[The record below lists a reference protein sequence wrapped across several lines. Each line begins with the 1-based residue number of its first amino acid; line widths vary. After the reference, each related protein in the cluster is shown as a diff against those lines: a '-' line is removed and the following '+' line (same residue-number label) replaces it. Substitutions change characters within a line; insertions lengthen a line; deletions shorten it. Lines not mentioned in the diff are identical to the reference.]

1 MEPAA
6 ASWSREGSQAD
17 RGAPGT
23 QEPRGTGTSLLA
35 LQAQPSRPGC
45 VCFSGEVG
53 AQRRSQSR
61 KRELHARP
69 QPHTGPSWVHTLVT
83 GADGLGAGLRAACSF
98 QRAPPP
104 PPASWLTAAKVTMGA
119 TRRGHGGGGPWRPR
133 PLHDQLDVCGAASP
147 AQDRDKPSTSPA
159 CPGLRAP
166 RPPEGMGITP
176 PRQHTWRSRGPQTV
190 LTPARCSL
198 STRVPLPPGQPCPQ
212 APTQHGG
219 PTVLAVKPARAP
231 KCPQGPSPCGRHCP
245 SPSGR
250 PERTPLRHPVSPV
263 TMCCSGWPGV
273 LLPKRPHRP
282 F

>member
-104 PPASWLTAAKVTMGA
+104 PPQPPGSQLPRSPWGQLGEGTGA
-119 TRRGHGGGGPWRPR
+119 GGHGGHAHCTTNWTSAGQLPQPRTGTNPAPPLPAPDSGHHGPQKGWGSPR
-133 PLHDQLDVCGAASP
+133 PDSTHGA
-147 AQDRDKPSTSPA
+147 
-159 CPGLRAP
+159 PGAP
-166 RPPEGMGITP
+166 R
-176 PRQHTWRSRGPQTV
+176 
-190 LTPARCSL
+190 RCSL
-198 STRVPLPPGQPCPQ
+198 P
-212 APTQHGG
+212 
-219 PTVLAVKPARAP
+219 LAV
-231 KCPQGPSPCGRHCP
+231 H
-245 SPSGR
+245 
-250 PERTPLRHPVSPV
+250 
-263 TMCCSGWPGV
+263 
-273 LLPKRPHRP
+273 
-282 F
+282 